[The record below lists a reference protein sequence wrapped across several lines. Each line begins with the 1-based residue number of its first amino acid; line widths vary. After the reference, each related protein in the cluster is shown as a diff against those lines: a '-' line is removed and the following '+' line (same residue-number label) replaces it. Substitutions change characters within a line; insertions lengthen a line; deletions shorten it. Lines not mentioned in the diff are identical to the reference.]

1 MKGHSKVARQ
11 TTITLPISIGD
22 TIYEK
27 CYRIVN
33 CRYFGDR
40 YSRKDG
46 QPACDMHEYDCEPE
60 EDGGL
65 GCDAE
70 YQYYV
75 KPTKVDD
82 TILCNF
88 AEEIITGEKNRYAS
102 EKYLLTKED
111 ADNWVASHSE

>member
-1 MKGHSKVARQ
+1 MAKQ

-27 CYRIVN
+27 RCRVVS

-40 YSRKDG
+40 YSGKDG
-46 QPACDMHEYDCEPE
+46 QPNCAMHEYDCEPE
-60 EDGGL
+60 EDGGS

-82 TILCNF
+82 IILCNF
-88 AEEIITGEKNRYAS
+88 AREIITGEKNKYAS
-102 EKYLLTKED
+102 ERFLLTKED
-111 ADNWVASHSE
+111 ADIWIASHNK